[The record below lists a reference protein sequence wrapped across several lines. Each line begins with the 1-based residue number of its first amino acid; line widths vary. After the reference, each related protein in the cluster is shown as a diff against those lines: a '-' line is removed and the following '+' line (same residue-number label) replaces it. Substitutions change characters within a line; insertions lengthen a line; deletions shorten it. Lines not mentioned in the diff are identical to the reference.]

1 MLNSIKGPTIIPT
14 ILETPPEISQ
24 VSSHSLQQVK
34 NAAEIGKNQTVHVIC
49 VNPKTSNL
57 KNIRPDLS
65 QRNSI
70 SLLSGHS
77 SMNAIQTKATT
88 VKSSQNFKRPSE
100 IMKSPPLFNPKSFLR
115 KTLKSPPVCLAG
127 VPSFKSPPISLSRS
141 ATEDKNISPS
151 TVCSSDVF
159 PVSCKELGRRIQ
171 ERIASQREAESQEA
185 SQGQRS
191 STLSQEAPTG
201 IVSHPFAKTPQVQSA
216 RVYGENMV
224 YGYIFQEFG

>member
-1 MLNSIKGPTIIPT
+1 MIPT
-14 ILETPPEISQ
+14 ILERPPENSKA
-24 VSSHSLQQVK
+24 SSHSIQQLK
-34 NAAEIGKNQTVHVIC
+34 NAAEIGKNRTVHVIC

-57 KNIRPDLS
+57 KNIGPDLA

-70 SLLSGHS
+70 SLLSRQS

-115 KTLKSPPVCLAG
+115 NTQKSPPACLAG

-141 ATEDKNISPS
+141 AAEDKNISPS

-201 IVSHPFAKTPQVQSA
+201 IVSHPFAKTPPVQSA
-216 RVYGENMV
+216 RVYEENLV
-224 YGYIFQEFG
+224 HIYGYRYIFQEFGY